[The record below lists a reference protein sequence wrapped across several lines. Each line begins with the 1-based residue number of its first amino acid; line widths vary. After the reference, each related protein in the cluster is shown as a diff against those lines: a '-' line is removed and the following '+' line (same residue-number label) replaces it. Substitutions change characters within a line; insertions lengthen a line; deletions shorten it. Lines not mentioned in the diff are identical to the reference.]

1 MAKPPKKGLDPLK
14 IFLHAGRFHKS
25 FDLLLK
31 SVKPEDGS
39 KTLDQD
45 IGIVSHPAMVLSVF
59 SSELYLKS
67 LLCLERD
74 EVPDS
79 HNLKVLFEGLQVAT
93 RHAIDDL
100 WDIDIRRP
108 EKQAI
113 LEKIRALPRGEDLR
127 TDLRYAIDVGANSF
141 IELRYFYEKEHTNF
155 LLQDFPFV
163 LRSAILDRMPTWGA
177 VRPSPAKDL
186 FR

>member
-1 MAKPPKKGLDPLK
+1 M
-14 IFLHAGRFHKS
+14 
-25 FDLLLK
+25 LLK
-31 SVKPEDGS
+31 SVKPEDGG
-39 KTLDQD
+39 KIPDQD
-45 IGIVSHPAMVLSVF
+45 IGIISHPVMVLSVF

-67 LLCLERD
+67 LLCLEKG
-74 EVPDS
+74 EVPDQ
-79 HNLKVLFEGLQVAT
+79 HNLKILFEGLNVPT

-113 LEKIRALPRGEDLR
+113 LEKVRALPRGNDIR

-163 LRSAILDRMPTWGA
+163 LRNAILDRMPSWGA
-177 VRPSPAKDL
+177 LLPPPAKDL